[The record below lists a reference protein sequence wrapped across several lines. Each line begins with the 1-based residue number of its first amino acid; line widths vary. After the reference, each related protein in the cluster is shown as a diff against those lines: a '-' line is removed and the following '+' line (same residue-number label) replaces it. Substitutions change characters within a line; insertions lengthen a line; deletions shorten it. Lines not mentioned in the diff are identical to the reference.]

1 MTWAPVFLT
10 LASYAA
16 FLLLRHNAPLLHRLA
31 LSSMAVLD
39 GMLSDSAEDDKLAA
53 LEQATSSLVGALLK
67 FLGLVVAG
75 GTCIATPCMFVD
87 GLGLGLLAT
96 WQGIAAV
103 SMGGTLAFMVPKVL
117 PRQSRPG
124 KATSDH
130 SPLSQLLHKMV
141 LDHPHVHIALMR
153 REIRAWKARGGTPNP
168 TFLLVTGLAR
178 AGTTSMLERL
188 VASGAFHSLNYA
200 NMPLVL
206 APGTWR
212 RVHNPASS
220 PKKERSHGDGIM
232 VGNDSAEALEEV
244 FFQTMATEPYVQ
256 DDAVVAHRVD
266 AACHETYLD
275 YQGIALAT
283 APQPGAMYVAKNNN
297 ALLRYPSLREH
308 NRDFHAVVMF
318 REPLTHAASLRAMHQ
333 KYGAMQQDDPFVKT
347 YMDWLAHHEFGLGQK
362 PFKFTDQTPLPQGD
376 RDTLDHWLDLWI
388 NHYEAALAMDR
399 HHLHF
404 IGYERYCA
412 QPTEVLTGLGQE
424 VGVDVDW
431 EAFEPYTK
439 QRKVEGDVD
448 PAKLEKAGKLYDE
461 MQALQRG

>member
-1 MTWAPVFLT
+1 VTWAPVFLT

-39 GMLSDSAEDDKLAA
+39 GMLSDVPEDDKLTA
-53 LEQATSSLVGALLK
+53 LEQATSSLVLGLLK

-87 GLGLGLLAT
+87 SLGLGLLAT

-103 SMGGTLAFMVPKVL
+103 SAGGTLAFVMPKVL
-117 PRQSRPG
+117 PRETRSG
-124 KATSDH
+124 AAASDH

-141 LDHPHVHIALMR
+141 LDHPHIHTALMR
-153 REIRAWKARGGTPNP
+153 REIRNWKAQGGTPNR
-168 TFLLVTGLAR
+168 TYLLVTGLAR

-188 VASGAFHSLNYA
+188 VASGDFHSLNYA

-212 RVHNPASS
+212 RVHNPSSS
-220 PKKERSHGDGIM
+220 PKKERSHGDGIL

-244 FFQTMATEPYVQ
+244 FFQAMAGEPYVRQ
-256 DDAVVAHRVD
+256 DAVVAHHVD
-266 AACHETYLD
+266 AEGHATYLD

-283 APQPGAMYVAKNNN
+283 AANSGAMYVAKNNN
-297 ALLRYPSLREH
+297 ALLRYPSLREQ

-318 REPLTHAASLRAMHQ
+318 REPMTHAASLLAMHR
-333 KYGAMQQDDPFVKT
+333 KYCAMQQDDPFVKT

-362 PFKFTDQTPLPQGD
+362 PFKFTEHTALPQGD

-399 HHLHF
+399 HRLHF

-412 QPTEVLTGLGQE
+412 QPTEVLKGLTRK
-424 VGVDVDW
+424 VGVEVDW
-431 EAFEPYTK
+431 DVFEPYTK
-439 QRKVEGDVD
+439 QRKVEGDVN
-448 PAKLEKAGKLYDE
+448 PAKLERATRLYNE
-461 MQALQRG
+461 MQARQRG

>member
-1 MTWAPVFLT
+1 
-10 LASYAA
+10 
-16 FLLLRHNAPLLHRLA
+16 
-31 LSSMAVLD
+31 
-39 GMLSDSAEDDKLAA
+39 
-53 LEQATSSLVGALLK
+53 
-67 FLGLVVAG
+67 
-75 GTCIATPCMFVD
+75 
-87 GLGLGLLAT
+87 
-96 WQGIAAV
+96 
-103 SMGGTLAFMVPKVL
+103 
-117 PRQSRPG
+117 
-124 KATSDH
+124 
-130 SPLSQLLHKMV
+130 
-141 LDHPHVHIALMR
+141 
-153 REIRAWKARGGTPNP
+153 
-168 TFLLVTGLAR
+168 
-178 AGTTSMLERL
+178 MLERL

-244 FFQTMATEPYVQ
+244 FFQTTMTESYVQ

-297 ALLRYPSLREH
+297 TLLRYPSLREH

-333 KYGAMQQDDPFVKT
+333 KYCAMQQDDPFVKT
-347 YMDWLAHHEFGLGQK
+347 YMEWLAHHEFGLGQK

-424 VGVDVDW
+424 VGADVDW

-448 PAKLEKAGKLYDE
+448 PAKLEKARKLYDE
-461 MQALQRG
+461 MQSLQRG